1 MVQDRDFLFLRNKNK
16 TTEEINKIPRID
28 ITNAYDNDTFNNLGI
43 KTSIM
48 KTPATTW
55 NTAIKFFIS
64 LLTI

>member
-48 KTPATTW
+48 KTPATT
-55 NTAIKFFIS
+55 
-64 LLTI
+64 